1 MFYPNDNP
9 YSPTQSFTK
18 EDILSFAMSDAA
30 SLHVFLTYV
39 VCSLKEANFL
49 YSRLKLAYPDPPWEK
64 LNQENANSCI
74 FLGYEH
80 IQPSQP

>member
-39 VCSLKEANFL
+39 VCSSKEANFI
-49 YSRLKLAYPDPPWEK
+49 YSRLKQAYPDPP
-64 LNQENANSCI
+64 
-74 FLGYEH
+74 
-80 IQPSQP
+80 